1 MIPDRIFLVG
11 FLGSRCDEIGRSLS
25 ARLERPLFSVE
36 KVIEASAR
44 MPIADLYRKE
54 GDNGFRQREKRALVA
69 LATGPPCVVATGP
82 GTFIDRGNRRTI
94 QQAGI
99 SVFVDATLEECLGEA
114 LDRGMLRPEG
124 EQNERFTMLFEARR
138 PEYDNADVI
147 VEPAGRDPDAVA
159 DEILQRMEDRVWDEK
174 FA

>member
-1 MIPDRIFLVG
+1 MIPDRIFMVG
-11 FLGSRCDEIGRSLS
+11 FIGARTDEIGRAL
-25 ARLERPLFSVE
+25 ADKLERPLFSIE
-36 KVIEASAR
+36 KVVEASAR
-44 MPIADLYRKE
+44 MPLAELYRKE

-69 LATGPPCVVATGP
+69 LSTGPPCVVATGP
-82 GTFIDRGNRRTI
+82 GTFVDRGNRRTI

-99 SVFVDATLEECLGEA
+99 SVFIDATLEECLEDA
-114 LDRGMLRPEG
+114 LERGLLRPDG
-124 EQNERFTMLFEARR
+124 EQNERFTSLYEIRR
-138 PEYDNADVI
+138 PEYDNSEVI